1 MSENDLFGAA
11 DAPESMTRPLAVR
24 MRPRTLDE
32 VIGQT
37 QVLGQGSPLRRLAN
51 PASKGSLTAPS
62 SVILFGPP
70 GVGKTTLATI
80 VAGQS
85 GRVFEELSAVTS
97 GVKDVRDVLT
107 RAHERLVSRGQETV
121 LFIDEVHRYSKSQ
134 QDALL
139 PAVENR
145 DVTFIGATTE
155 NPSFSI
161 IKPLL
166 SRSVV
171 VKLESLEPDQLIEL
185 VQRALTDDR
194 GLRGEVKATDEAIAD
209 IVRMAGGDARKSLT
223 ILEAAAGAVTG
234 DEARKK
240 GARRPIITPEIVATV
255 MDTATVRYDKDGDDH
270 YDVISAFIKSMRGS
284 DPDAAIHYLARMLKA
299 GEDPRFI
306 ARRIMIAAS
315 EEVGMAAPQIL
326 QVTVA
331 AAQAVALVGMPE
343 ARIILAEATI
353 AVATAP
359 KSNASYN
366 AINQALADVDAGKI
380 GAVPLYLRNAPT
392 KLMKEWGNHEGYKY
406 AHDWPGAVALT
417 VILTLAVAIVFSGV
431 SMVSVRAS
439 LLTQITSQSRADYS
453 NMVQQAQT
461 SLDAA
466 DVSATVQIQQLVNDL
481 ASSLQSEGP
490 SNLIGVYLWSRDT
503 NSRAIIPVSTEPSY
517 QSLISDDIRSSVASD
532 LDDSVFYQPVEIP
545 GDSGMPGSG
554 TPAAVLGTVL
564 DFGVAGNLEFF
575 AIYSYTFQ
583 QQSLTQIQ
591 LSLVVICALLSIV
604 VGVVIWLVIRG
615 IVRPIERVAAASE
628 TLASGNLDMRVTVDR
643 KDELGVL
650 QQSFNTM
657 ADALNQKIDELEE
670 ASVFQKRFVSD
681 VSHELRTPVTT
692 MRMASDLLEMKK
704 DGFDPSTKRTVELL
718 AGQISRFQDML
729 ADLLE
734 ISRYDAGYAA
744 LDLVETDLCE
754 PIETAVDQ
762 VDGIAQAKRVPI
774 HTYLPNVQ
782 VLTRIDSRRVIRI
795 VRNLL
800 ANAVDFAEDRP
811 IEVRVAA
818 NRKAVAI
825 SVRDYGVGID
835 EDKVAHVFDR
845 FWRGDLSRSRVT
857 GGTGLGLA
865 IAMTDALLHHG
876 SIRVRSA
883 VGEGTWFLVLLPR
896 DPDQGEVADA
906 ELPVNFASE
915 TPDDLRVT
923 GGFGVAT
930 SQVTH
935 DYHEV
940 RRDTMMGRPL

>member
-121 LFIDEVHRYSKSQ
+121 LFIDEVHRFSKYQ
-134 QDALL
+134 QDA
-139 PAVENR
+139 
-145 DVTFIGATTE
+145 
-155 NPSFSI
+155 
-161 IKPLL
+161 
-166 SRSVV
+166 
-171 VKLESLEPDQLIEL
+171 LEPDQLIEL

-406 AHDWPGAVALT
+406 AHDWPGAVAP
-417 VILTLAVAIVFSGV
+417 
-431 SMVSVRAS
+431 
-439 LLTQITSQSRADYS
+439 QEY
-453 NMVQQAQT
+453 
-461 SLDAA
+461 
-466 DVSATVQIQQLVNDL
+466 
-481 ASSLQSEGP
+481 
-490 SNLIGVYLWSRDT
+490 
-503 NSRAIIPVSTEPSY
+503 
-517 QSLISDDIRSSVASD
+517 
-532 LDDSVFYQPVEIP
+532 
-545 GDSGMPGSG
+545 MP
-554 TPAAVLGTVL
+554 
-564 DFGVAGNLEFF
+564 E
-575 AIYSYTFQ
+575 
-583 QQSLTQIQ
+583 
-591 LSLVVICALLSIV
+591 
-604 VGVVIWLVIRG
+604 
-615 IVRPIERVAAASE
+615 
-628 TLASGNLDMRVTVDR
+628 
-643 KDELGVL
+643 
-650 QQSFNTM
+650 
-657 ADALNQKIDELEE
+657 
-670 ASVFQKRFVSD
+670 
-681 VSHELRTPVTT
+681 ELRGTEYYHPND
-692 MRMASDLLEMKK
+692 R
-704 DGFDPSTKRTVELL
+704 
-718 AGQISRFQDML
+718 
-729 ADLLE
+729 
-734 ISRYDAGYAA
+734 GY
-744 LDLVETDLCE
+744 E
-754 PIETAVDQ
+754 
-762 VDGIAQAKRVPI
+762 
-774 HTYLPNVQ
+774 
-782 VLTRIDSRRVIRI
+782 
-795 VRNLL
+795 
-800 ANAVDFAEDRP
+800 
-811 IEVRVAA
+811 
-818 NRKAVAI
+818 
-825 SVRDYGVGID
+825 
-835 EDKVAHVFDR
+835 
-845 FWRGDLSRSRVT
+845 
-857 GGTGLGLA
+857 
-865 IAMTDALLHHG
+865 
-876 SIRVRSA
+876 
-883 VGEGTWFLVLLPR
+883 
-896 DPDQGEVADA
+896 
-906 ELPVNFASE
+906 
-915 TPDDLRVT
+915 
-923 GGFGVAT
+923 
-930 SQVTH
+930 
-935 DYHEV
+935 HEV
-940 RRDTMMGRPL
+940 SQRLAKIRPMLHGGEPEQK

>member
-107 RAHERLVSRGQETV
+107 RAHERLVSRGRETV
-121 LFIDEVHRYSKSQ
+121 LFIDEVHRFSKSQ

-171 VKLESLEPDQLIEL
+171 VKLESLEPDQLTEL

-194 GLRGEVKATDEAIAD
+194 GLRDEVKATDEAIAD

-240 GARRPIITPEIVATV
+240 GARRPIITSEIVATV

-315 EEVGMAAPQIL
+315 EEVGM
-326 QVTVA
+326 
-331 AAQAVALVGMPE
+331 PE

-366 AINQALADVDAGKI
+366 AINQALADVDTGKI

-406 AHDWPGAVALT
+406 AHDWPGAVAPQEYMPEELRGT
-417 VILTLAVAIVFSGV
+417 EYYHPNDRGYEHEVSQRLAKI
-431 SMVSVRAS
+431 
-439 LLTQITSQSRADYS
+439 
-453 NMVQQAQT
+453 
-461 SLDAA
+461 
-466 DVSATVQIQQLVNDL
+466 
-481 ASSLQSEGP
+481 
-490 SNLIGVYLWSRDT
+490 
-503 NSRAIIPVSTEPSY
+503 
-517 QSLISDDIRSSVASD
+517 
-532 LDDSVFYQPVEIP
+532 
-545 GDSGMPGSG
+545 
-554 TPAAVLGTVL
+554 
-564 DFGVAGNLEFF
+564 
-575 AIYSYTFQ
+575 
-583 QQSLTQIQ
+583 
-591 LSLVVICALLSIV
+591 
-604 VGVVIWLVIRG
+604 
-615 IVRPIERVAAASE
+615 RPILHGGEPE
-628 TLASGNLDMRVTVDR
+628 
-643 KDELGVL
+643 
-650 QQSFNTM
+650 
-657 ADALNQKIDELEE
+657 QK
-670 ASVFQKRFVSD
+670 
-681 VSHELRTPVTT
+681 
-692 MRMASDLLEMKK
+692 
-704 DGFDPSTKRTVELL
+704 
-718 AGQISRFQDML
+718 
-729 ADLLE
+729 
-734 ISRYDAGYAA
+734 
-744 LDLVETDLCE
+744 
-754 PIETAVDQ
+754 
-762 VDGIAQAKRVPI
+762 
-774 HTYLPNVQ
+774 
-782 VLTRIDSRRVIRI
+782 
-795 VRNLL
+795 
-800 ANAVDFAEDRP
+800 
-811 IEVRVAA
+811 
-818 NRKAVAI
+818 
-825 SVRDYGVGID
+825 
-835 EDKVAHVFDR
+835 
-845 FWRGDLSRSRVT
+845 
-857 GGTGLGLA
+857 
-865 IAMTDALLHHG
+865 
-876 SIRVRSA
+876 
-883 VGEGTWFLVLLPR
+883 
-896 DPDQGEVADA
+896 
-906 ELPVNFASE
+906 
-915 TPDDLRVT
+915 
-923 GGFGVAT
+923 
-930 SQVTH
+930 
-935 DYHEV
+935 
-940 RRDTMMGRPL
+940 